1 MGSGT
6 FPTQAAQASIKL
18 PPTLEADKPALIL
31 QDPDQCSSTL
41 LGIDFLSS
49 YVLLGKKATS
59 HAFDDMYESAIKG
72 VICILQALPIHLK
85 KNCRLTTKHI
95 DLQFYKHFI
104 LV

>member
-1 MGSGT
+1 MRCGT
-6 FPTQAAQASIKL
+6 FPAQAAQASIKL

-72 VICILQALPIHLK
+72 SHLYIAGIAYPFEK
-85 KNCRLTTKHI
+85 KLSF
-95 DLQFYKHFI
+95 DY
-104 LV
+104 